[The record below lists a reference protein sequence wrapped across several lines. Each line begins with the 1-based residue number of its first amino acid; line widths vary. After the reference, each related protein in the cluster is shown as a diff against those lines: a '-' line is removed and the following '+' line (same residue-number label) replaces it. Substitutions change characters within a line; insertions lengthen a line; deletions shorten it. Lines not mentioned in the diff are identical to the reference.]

1 MLDRV
6 EETLKMNRIE
16 HTRNGHSIQLKFG
29 GLSSK
34 IRIRYNPNGDYC
46 SLETRETALA
56 ISSCLITLG
65 ASLILISNSGFLG
78 MISVCLLVFAALSNA
93 LILLVTQIKLL
104 DLKSQLRSSGIYL

>member
-16 HTRNGHSIQLKFG
+16 HNRSGYSIQFKFG
-29 GLSSK
+29 GLSSR
-34 IRIRYNPNGDYC
+34 IRIQYNPNDDFC
-46 SLETRETALA
+46 SLESGETALA
-56 ISSCLITLG
+56 ISSCLIFLG
-65 ASLILISNSGFLG
+65 ASLVLISNSGFLG
-78 MISVCLLVFAALSNA
+78 LISACLLVSAALSNA